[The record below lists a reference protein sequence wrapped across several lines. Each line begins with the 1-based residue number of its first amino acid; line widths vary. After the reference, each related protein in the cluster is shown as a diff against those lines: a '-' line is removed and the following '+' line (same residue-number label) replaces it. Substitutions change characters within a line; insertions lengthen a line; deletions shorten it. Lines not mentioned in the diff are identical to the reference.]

1 MQVERISRS
10 GKRLLVEADDGRQWH
25 TRAVIS
31 ATGTWRRP
39 YTPGY
44 EGLDAFGGVQLHS
57 AHYSHPEPFAG
68 TRVAIIGGGN
78 SGAQILAEV
87 SKVAETTWITQREP
101 AFLADDVDGRV
112 LFARAT
118 EKWRAQQEGREPDVP
133 EGGFGDIVMVP
144 PVVDARRRGVLVSM
158 TPPVRFTATGMQWA
172 DGSER
177 NFDAVIWCTGFRPAL
192 SHLEGLGLVNAQGR
206 IDVDD
211 TKVRS
216 IAEPS
221 VWLLGYGDWNRA
233 ASATLIGVTRYARE
247 VVRQVTACC
256 AAACG

>member
-1 MQVERISRS
+1 
-10 GKRLLVEADDGRQWH
+10 
-25 TRAVIS
+25 
-31 ATGTWRRP
+31 
-39 YTPGY
+39 
-44 EGLDAFGGVQLHS
+44 
-57 AHYSHPEPFAG
+57 
-68 TRVAIIGGGN
+68 
-78 SGAQILAEV
+78 
-87 SKVAETTWITQREP
+87 
-101 AFLADDVDGRV
+101 
-112 LFARAT
+112 
-118 EKWRAQQEGREPDVP
+118 
-133 EGGFGDIVMVP
+133 
-144 PVVDARRRGVLVSM
+144 M

-221 VWLLGYGDWNRA
+221 VWLLGYGDWNGA